1 MAILK
6 HRGKFDLAILLFL
19 SGLSLVPIL
28 GFNMPWTGG
37 SILIVF
43 GVLLAWHCL
52 VALKTKT
59 IFELPSQYGKGGGYR
74 NMEDD
79 KSYFWWIFIWYV
91 GSSILCFWLSKND
104 AYYLINQ
111 LT

>member
-1 MAILK
+1 MTVLK

-19 SGLSLVPIL
+19 IAFPLAPLM
-28 GFNMPWTGG
+28 GFNVPWTRASMG
-37 SILIVF
+37 L
-43 GVLLAWHCL
+43 VLGLFTLWHCL

-59 IFELPSQYGKGGGYR
+59 IFELPSQHGTGRRGYL

-91 GSSILCFWLSKND
+91 IFSILCFWLSRHE
-104 AYYLINQ
+104 AYYLFNQ
-111 LT
+111 L